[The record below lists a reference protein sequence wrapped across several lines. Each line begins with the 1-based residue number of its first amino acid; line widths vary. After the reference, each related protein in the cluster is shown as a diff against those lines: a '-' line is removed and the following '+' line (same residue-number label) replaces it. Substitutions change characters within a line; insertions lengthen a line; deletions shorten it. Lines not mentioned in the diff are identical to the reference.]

1 MLSMKGGLCMSP
13 SNSGVSPGSPRLS
26 DVVVREIGEGCRA
39 KSISLNSLSILIGKG
54 RTYLANLFAR
64 NGVPPMESLLR
75 IATVL
80 DLDKAHLMD
89 LCLSYASREE
99 PARAEEFRAQVEEA
113 FAAYIRSDWRK
124 SHTGSVKNE
133 IYTVYVG
140 RRFGECYVSD
150 NMMNGAAITRSSK
163 VLYDVEDKAVKSGQ
177 VYCFSYAGET
187 RKLVR
192 EVHES
197 GDSYIL
203 CAVNIHSDKKV
214 QVLPKEGVN
223 ILGRAICVVSL
234 LNLDEGEG

>member
-1 MLSMKGGLCMSP
+1 MSP
-13 SNSGVSPGSPRLS
+13 SETEFRAGVPRLY
-26 DVVVREIGEGCRA
+26 DLIAARIEEGCRA
-39 KSISLNSLSILIGKG
+39 KSISLNSLSILIGRG

-64 NGVPPMESLLR
+64 KGVPPMETLLR

-80 DLDKAHLMD
+80 DLDKAQLMD
-89 LCLSYASREE
+89 LCLSYASRED

-124 SHTGSVKNE
+124 THTGSVKNE
-133 IYTVYVG
+133 SYTVYIG

-150 NMMNGAAITRSSK
+150 NMMNGAAITRGSK
-163 VLYDVEDKAVKSGQ
+163 VLYDLEDKSVKSGQ
-177 VYCFSYAGET
+177 VYCFSYSGET

-197 GDSYIL
+197 GDDYVL
-203 CAVNIHSDKKV
+203 CAVNIHSDKRV

-234 LNLDEGEG
+234 LNLGEDEG